1 MVLVCEVLTNEPEGG
16 SAMIPVDVFV
26 NLYQFLARLDCGPE
40 TCEEAISSEHIESSI
55 TSDSTNASLYSEIK
69 GNYLTNTF
77 SLKAVILT
85 KVIASL
91 LLLSEYNEEL
101 YKKYT

>member
-16 SAMIPVDVFV
+16 SALIPVDMFV

-40 TCEEAISSEHIESSI
+40 MCEDAISSGHIESSI
-55 TSDSTNASLYSEIK
+55 TSGSTIASLYSEIK
-69 GNYLTNTF
+69 GNYLTNPF
-77 SLKAVILT
+77 SLKAVVFT

-91 LLLSEYNEEL
+91 IIIR
-101 YKKYT
+101 